1 MKMIDCKEVLANISC
16 YVDGDGAADLRAL
29 LKAHIARC
37 RSCRV
42 IFDTTGKMLAI
53 VSDSAP
59 FDVPLAAKA
68 RLYARLEK
76 LLTDA

>member
-1 MKMIDCKEVLANISC
+1 MNMLDCKEVLANISC
-16 YVDGDGAADLRAL
+16 YLDGDGSGELRAS
-29 LKAHIARC
+29 LKTHIARC
-37 RSCRV
+37 RRCRI